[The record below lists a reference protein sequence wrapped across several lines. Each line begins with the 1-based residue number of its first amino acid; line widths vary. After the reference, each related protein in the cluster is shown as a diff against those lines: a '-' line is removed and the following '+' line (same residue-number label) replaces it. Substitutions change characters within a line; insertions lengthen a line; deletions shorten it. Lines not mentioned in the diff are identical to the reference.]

1 MPHTDNV
8 SLYVVGGF
16 AVVLIGILSAVMRA
30 ITRGDLVPRSTMD
43 SRLADRD
50 AEIARITAW
59 VDAQAAALE
68 AASILTAEQTRTI
81 ATQAG
86 SISDFGEAQR
96 LNVRVA
102 NALHNTVA
110 ADAGGE

>member
-43 SRLADRD
+43 SRIADRD
-50 AEIARITAW
+50 AEIARITAR

-68 AASILTAEQTRTI
+68 AATVLTAEQAHTI
-81 ATQAG
+81 ATQAD
-86 SISDFGEAQR
+86 SISDFSEAQR
-96 LNVRVA
+96 LHVRVA
-102 NALHNTVA
+102 NALHKTVA

>member
-8 SLYVVGGF
+8 SLYVVGGL
-16 AVVLIGILSAVMRA
+16 AVVLIGILGAVMRA
-30 ITRGDLVPRSTMD
+30 IVQGKIVPRSTLEAMIAERD
-43 SRLADRD
+43 SR
-50 AEIARITAW
+50 IA
-59 VDAQAAALE
+59 AQAAALE
-68 AASILTAEQTRTI
+68 VATTLTTEQARTI
-81 ATQAG
+81 STQAD

-102 NALHNTVA
+102 NALHSTVA

>member
-16 AVVLIGILSAVMRA
+16 AVVLIGILGAVMRA
-30 ITRGDLVPRSTMD
+30 IVQGKIVPRSTLDAMI
-43 SRLADRD
+43 AERD
-50 AEIARITAW
+50 ARIA
-59 VDAQAAALE
+59 AQAAALE
-68 AASILTAEQTRTI
+68 AATVLTTEQAHTI
-81 ATQAG
+81 ATQAD

>member
-8 SLYVVGGF
+8 SLYVVGGL
-16 AVVLIGILSAVMRA
+16 AVVLIGVLGAVMRA
-30 ITRGDLVPRSTMD
+30 ITRGDIVPRSTLNAMI
-43 SRLADRD
+43 AERD
-50 AEIARITAW
+50 ARIA
-59 VDAQAAALE
+59 AQAAALE
-68 AASILTAEQTRTI
+68 AATVLTTEQEHTI
-81 ATQAG
+81 ATQAA